1 MKKLTIGVPMQQLWE
16 DAAQPQQIARFKTMA
31 VEEALNRAIGMGT
44 PAPSSNWLRLLPL
57 SPDGVHTAQLDKLA
71 AAYQDALRR
80 IAVGHELAVE
90 QTWMRAG
97 LDDFAAAITDR
108 TTASRQAAARLAAS
122 FFDTYVAAA
131 GGAAPDGDLDLDA
144 AIARIR
150 GGADLDAVYGEP
162 IERARALAA
171 DNDLTAALS
180 ETAPQV
186 GEIADQD
193 ISLAARAGT
202 TAANERH
209 DITTFRRRPDPHAC
223 SYCTDA
229 ATRTTTGPT
238 SAHSTATAIASS
250 SPTTAITTSGPKRTA
265 HRAAVSLAI

>member
-1 MKKLTIGVPMQQLWE
+1 
-16 DAAQPQQIARFKTMA
+16 MA
-31 VEEALNRAIGMGT
+31 FN
-44 PAPSSNWLRLLPL
+44 
-57 SPDGVHTAQLDKLA
+57 TAQLDKLA

-209 DITTFRRRPDPHAC
+209 DITTFRRRPDPQAC

-229 ATRTTTGPT
+229 ATRTYHRADLRPLHGHCHCIVIPD
-238 SAHSTATAIASS
+238 H
-250 SPTTAITTSGPKRTA
+250 TAITTSGPKRTA